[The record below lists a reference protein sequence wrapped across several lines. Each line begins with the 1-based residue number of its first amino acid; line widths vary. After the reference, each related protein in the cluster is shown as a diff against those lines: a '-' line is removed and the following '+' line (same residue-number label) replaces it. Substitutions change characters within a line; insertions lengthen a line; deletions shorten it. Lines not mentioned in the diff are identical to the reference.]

1 MDRFRLGN
9 VLNLYYQAAEKK
21 QPSQLDLL
29 DIWFPGLIVREAESD
44 GNTKTEAEYQDREF
58 VIDAVRYH
66 GSFYTGSSKRV
77 SQITGR
83 LIGTAKGNQEK
94 ERKTASLIQKHLA
107 GLLVTEFDAVTRLQ
121 ETVNNHLLL
130 LKGESHKAF
139 YVSLYSF
146 LETCI
151 RERKEMDE
159 YERLTELFPM
169 DDEVF
174 EGIAYNTVYQLEQVT
189 DDSIANGYLWLL
201 LGTLL
206 RNETGRLV
214 RLYDSS
220 FIPIRRQMSET
231 SEVLDKL
238 FYLLKP
244 QAYQSFYEGDDL
256 DRRFPGIEWYCD
268 NCRAHLNEQEGF
280 DDSVHNWKCTACGY
294 LNRIKFEEIYD
305 NEEDWQNDIHRHG
318 KADFDRALKQRKA
331 EMDPAKNGTDQS
343 D

>member
-1 MDRFRLGN
+1 MDSFRFGN
-9 VLNLYYQAAEKK
+9 VLSLYYQAREKK

-29 DIWFPGLIVREAESD
+29 DVWLPGLIVREVESN
-44 GNTKTEAEYQDREF
+44 GNTKREAEYQDREF

-66 GSFYTGSSKRV
+66 GSFYAGSSKRV

-94 ERKTASLIQKHLA
+94 ERRTASLIQKHLA
-107 GLLVTEFDAVTRLQ
+107 GQLVTDFEAVTRLQ
-121 ETVNNHLLL
+121 ETVKDQLSLLQG
-130 LKGESHKAF
+130 KAHEAF
-139 YVSLYSF
+139 YVSVYTF
-146 LETCI
+146 IETCI
-151 RERKEMDE
+151 IERKGMDE
-159 YERLTELFPM
+159 YDRLSELFPM

-174 EGIAYNTVYQLEQVT
+174 EGVLYNAVYQLEQVT
-189 DDSIANGYLWLL
+189 EDSIANGYLWLL

-231 SEVLDKL
+231 NEVLDKL

-256 DRRFPGIEWYCD
+256 DQRFPGIEWYCD
-268 NCRAHLNEQEGF
+268 HCRAHLNEQEGF
-280 DDSVHNWKCTACGY
+280 DDHVHSWKCRVCGY
-294 LNRIKFEEIYD
+294 LNQIEFEEIYD
-305 NEEDWQNDIHRHG
+305 NEEDWQNGIHRHG
-318 KADFDRALKQRKA
+318 KEDFERALKQRLA
-331 EMDPAKNGTDQS
+331 EKGSKGNGS
-343 D
+343 K